1 MKRTFTPIELMVAKQ
16 RIGDEEANRH
26 ALPVLLY
33 LDAAHRGQGC
43 IAAENALVR
52 LVLIVQV
59 LGSKSGNRAL
69 YDIGCK
75 GGQALFTAAGR
86 GAELLAFTT
95 GEYQAMRKPVNSY
108 LRVLPGLQILMLT
121 FACGRADELI
131 AEMRGE

>member
-1 MKRTFTPIELMVAKQ
+1 MKRTFTPIEMLVAKQ
-16 RIGDEEANRH
+16 RIGSEEADQH

-69 YDIGCK
+69 YEISVK
-75 GGQALFTAAGR
+75 AAQSLFTAAGR
-86 GAELLAFTT
+86 GQELLAFTT
-95 GEYQAMRKPVNSY
+95 GEYKAMRKLVSAY
-108 LRVLPGLQILMLT
+108 LRVLPGLQIIMLA
-121 FACGRADELI
+121 FACNRADELI

>member
-1 MKRTFTPIELMVAKQ
+1 MKRTFTPIELLVAKQ
-16 RIGDEEANRH
+16 RVGNVETERH

-52 LVLIVQV
+52 LTLIVQV

-75 GGQALFTAAGR
+75 AGQALFTAAGR

-95 GEYQAMRKPVNSY
+95 GEYQAMRKLVNSY
-108 LRVLPGLQILMLT
+108 LRVLPGLQILMLA